1 MKDIIIVSVF
11 IVLSGVVAMEIGII
25 TAIAELMAGILVQLM
40 LEQGMV
46 SFQTPEMI
54 GVLANIGLL
63 TLMYIA
69 GLEIDFDLLRTK
81 FKKSIIMGTSS
92 FIFPFTAILILAT
105 YVVPLFLP
113 INSNQALLSAIIISS
128 TSVAI
133 IYPILKK
140 RSGGELGEE
149 EQLMLGAAM
158 IGELLTI
165 SIWTVFFSTLSWVLI
180 AFIIFLLIFT
190 FLFPYLGR
198 KIFSRFKGNVSE
210 FEFKL
215 ILLLILVIA
224 VFSEKAGIEAAVI
237 AFLVGVVTSELV
249 IEHEKLYDK
258 LNGIVFGFFAPIFF
272 FNVGLNIEITYLIH
286 DLWALLLLVLLVL
299 VGFAA
304 TYSGVYLAGRFIVP
318 DISGYTAKLFNS
330 NLTIGVVISIFGY
343 ESGIL
348 TQGIFCV
355 LVGAVLLMTLI
366 SSFMVRQRVVD
377 IEG

>member
-158 IGELLTI
+158 IGELFTI